1 MVLDDWENFLCY
13 QDIEDIIAIRTSR
26 INSSIAFKNEFNLL
40 YIYIQRTYVQYNLIQ
55 MEMCD
60 KVME

>member
-40 YIYIQRTYVQYNLIQ
+40 YIYIYILNYSNTYNYIYIFNVRTI
-55 MEMCD
+55 
-60 KVME
+60 

>member
-40 YIYIQRTYVQYNLIQ
+40 YIY
-55 MEMCD
+55 
-60 KVME
+60 